1 MGSEATQ
8 LSVGHPRPVRII
20 GVPKQELAPVRSR
33 WAWLSLLP
41 LGLGAWAPI
50 YAGVRARVAGWIA
63 LGLGWS
69 AVAVTGWVVSAS
81 ANHSHGRYSAA
92 AGLLIILAWAG
103 AAATSFV
110 IRPGYDRRMA
120 SPLLGASEQAQARLQ
135 ERREAQQLARRNP
148 TLAREMGV
156 GRPDVAGSADAG
168 VIDVNNA
175 ASQALLK
182 LPGVDDALAMRIVEI
197 RAEVGGF
204 SSVEDLGEALDLP
217 GDAVEALRER
227 VVFLPR

>member
-1 MGSEATQ
+1 
-8 LSVGHPRPVRII
+8 
-20 GVPKQELAPVRSR
+20 VPKQELAPRRSR
-33 WAWLSLLP
+33 WPWLSLLP
-41 LGLGAWAPI
+41 LGFGAWVPI
-50 YAGVRARVAGWIA
+50 YAGVRARVAAWTA
-63 LGLGWS
+63 LGVGWS

-81 ANHSHGRYSAA
+81 ADHSHGHSSAA

-110 IRPGYDRRMA
+110 IRPGYERRMA

-148 TLAREMGV
+148 SLAREMGV
-156 GRPDVAGSADAG
+156 GRPDLAGSADAG
-168 VIDVNNA
+168 VVDVNNA
-175 ASQALLK
+175 AAVALLK
-182 LPGVDDALAMRIVEI
+182 LPGVDDALATQIVDT

-204 SSVEDLGEALDLP
+204 SSVEDLGVALDLP
-217 GDAVEALRER
+217 GDAVEALRDR